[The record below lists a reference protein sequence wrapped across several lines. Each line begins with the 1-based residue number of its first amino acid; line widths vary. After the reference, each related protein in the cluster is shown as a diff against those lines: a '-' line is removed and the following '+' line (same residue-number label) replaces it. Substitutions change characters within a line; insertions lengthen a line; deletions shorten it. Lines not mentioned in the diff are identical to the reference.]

1 MHTFEVNC
9 NVCAAAYHYLHE
21 HLPSLV
27 QVSEFVERT
36 NFYSGKGIMQIEL
49 RRYEYAKYGM
59 MIQRYYL
66 VLRCNA
72 SIIMGD
78 SKVFLV
84 DLKKYTAAQIL
95 ERLQK
100 RLYEVNEFRYVRL
113 DKLPISIFSTNR
125 ADIAKDIAVDFPQ
138 LVVWL
143 ANMSF
148 PYGYRNM
155 KRKAIHKKID
165 DLYIESCCFYNG
177 SRSIIVYHKWVELI
191 NNHKRIMPE
200 EEECLQHTVRVEVQF
215 EKKGIYNMK
224 LPTKRS
230 IRPFLEQSFCDTY
243 VAREMKAIFGAE
255 KFVSRSKA
263 VELVSNS
270 TFKPYDKQVM
280 ISIMAM
286 IQRFKGL
293 YELEKA
299 IADVNIR
306 TPPQYGN
313 LRSFK
318 ERWLKKFQQ
327 LGIQPVTIPDVFE
340 IDEIPGIYDFIV
352 NN

>member
-9 NVCAAAYHYLHE
+9 NICTATYCYLHE
-21 HLPSLV
+21 NLPSLV

-36 NFYSGKGIMQIEL
+36 NFYSGKGIMQAEL
-49 RRYEYAKYGM
+49 RRYEYAKYGV

-84 DLKKYTAAQIL
+84 DLKKYTVAQIL

-113 DKLPISIFSTNR
+113 DKLPISIFSANR
-125 ADIAKDIAVDFPQ
+125 ADIAKDISVGFPQ
-138 LVVWL
+138 LTVWL

-165 DLYIESCCFYNG
+165 DLYIESCCFYNS
-177 SRSIIVYHKWVELI
+177 SRRINVYHKWIEII
-191 NNHKRIMPE
+191 NNHKSIVPE
-200 EEECLQHTVRVEVQF
+200 EEECLQHTVRVEVQI

-243 VAREMKAIFGAE
+243 IAKEMKAIFGTE
-255 KFVSRSKA
+255 KYVSRSKA
-263 VELVSNS
+263 VEIINS
-270 TFKPYDKQVM
+270 SAFKQYDKAIL
-280 ISIMAM
+280 ISIMDM
-286 IQRFKGL
+286 IYRFKGL

-299 IADVNIR
+299 VADENIHTPIQFGNIR
-306 TPPQYGN
+306 T
-313 LRSFK
+313 FK
-318 ERWLKKFQQ
+318 ERWLKKFKQ
-327 LGIQPVTIPDVFE
+327 LGIQPVTIPDIFG
-340 IDEIPGIYDFIV
+340 IDEIPSIHKLLM